1 MSSISLQQQSTT
13 FGQVESRLN
22 HPSRSE
28 RLEHLRTLVAANELG
43 IRDVEPSD
51 EVNNH
56 VHTSFSFS
64 PYSPTAAAFLARFA
78 GLQAVGSIDHDSI
91 GAAEEMVE
99 ACRIL
104 GLGSTVGY
112 ELRVNF
118 TGTSVEG
125 RKLNNPDSHNIG
137 YIVIHG
143 VPAPSVAAV
152 ARFLEPLRE
161 RRNQRNRL
169 QVTGLNA
176 ILSEAGI
183 EPIDFEHDVAARSQ
197 VAEGGS
203 ITERHMLAAMSDRL
217 ISTAGGGS
225 LEELLRNRFGVEV
238 PAKLADL
245 INDPANPHRLYDLL
259 GVLKS
264 GFLPRVFIQPNEEE
278 CIPAAVAVEF
288 ARSVGAIP
296 CYSYLGDVTDSP
308 TGDKKAEQFEDAF
321 LDELFEEV
329 VRLGFQ
335 GVTYMPPR
343 NSREQLL
350 RVIELCGRHGL
361 MEISGV
367 DINSSRQ
374 VFTCPEIMQP
384 EFRHLLG
391 TTWALIA
398 HEKLSSSDP
407 KLGLFHPGNPWA
419 ALPLEERIAHYS
431 RFGADLDPYNPVP
444 AAPAAG
450 TPIEGN
456 RR

>member
-1 MSSISLQQQSTT
+1 MSNINLEQQTT
-13 FGQVESRLN
+13 AFSQVESRLN
-22 HPSRSE
+22 HPDRAT
-28 RLEHLRTLVAANELG
+28 RLDNLRAIVAANELG
-43 IRDVEPSD
+43 IRDGEPSA

-64 PYSPTAAAFLARFA
+64 PYSPAAAAFLARYA
-78 GLQAVGSIDHDSI
+78 GLQAVGSVDHDSI

-104 GLGSTVGY
+104 GMGSTVGY

-118 TGTSVEG
+118 TGTTVEG
-125 RKLNNPDSHNIG
+125 RKLNNPDSYNIG

-143 VPAPSVAAV
+143 VPAPSVSAV
-152 ARFLEPLRE
+152 ARFLEPIRD
-161 RRNQRNRL
+161 QRNRRNRV
-169 QVTGLNA
+169 QVDRLNE
-176 ILSEAGI
+176 ILTAADV
-183 EPIDFEHDVAARSQ
+183 EPLDFERDVVPRSQ
-197 VAEGGS
+197 LAHGGS
-203 ITERHMLAAMSDRL
+203 ITERHILAALSDRL
-217 ISTAGGGS
+217 LTTAGDHS
-225 LEELLRNRFGVEV
+225 LQGW
-238 PAKLADL
+238 LADRFDVVVPEKIAFL
-245 INDPANPHRLYDLL
+245 IDDQNNPHRLYDLL

-264 GFLPRVFIQPNEEE
+264 GFLPRFFIQPDEAE
-278 CIPAAVAVEF
+278 CIPVAEAVAF

-321 LDELFEEV
+321 LDELIDEV

-335 GVTYMPPR
+335 GLTYMPPR

-350 RVIELCGRHGL
+350 RVIDLCRRHGL

-374 VFTCPEIMQP
+374 VFTCPEIMLP
-384 EFRHLLG
+384 EFQHLLG

-407 KLGLFHPGNPWA
+407 KLGLFHPDNPWS
-419 ALPLEERIAHYS
+419 ALTLEERLSTYS
-431 RFGADLDPYNPVP
+431 RFGADLDPFNPI
-444 AAPAAG
+444 AG
-450 TPIEGN
+450 TNIAGSTS
-456 RR
+456 

>member
-1 MSSISLQQQSTT
+1 MSRNSLDHQSRA
-13 FGQVESRLN
+13 FSQVESRLN
-22 HPSRSE
+22 HPDRAT
-28 RLEHLRTLVAANELG
+28 RLEHLRAIVSANELG

-64 PYSPTAAAFLARFA
+64 PYSPAAAAFLARYA

-91 GAAEEMVE
+91 GAADEMVA

-143 VPAPSVAAV
+143 VPAPAV
-152 ARFLEPLRE
+152 PAVERFLEPIRE
-161 RRNQRNRL
+161 QRNRRNRH
-169 QVTGLNA
+169 QVERLNELLNA
-176 ILSEAGI
+176 ANV
-183 EPIDFEHDVAARSQ
+183 EPLDFEGDVVPRSQ
-197 VAEGGS
+197 LVHGGS
-203 ITERHMLAAMSDRL
+203 ITERHILAALSDRL
-217 ISTAGGGS
+217 LSTAGNQA
-225 LEELLRNRFGVEV
+225 LQAWLADRFGIVV
-238 PAKLADL
+238 PPRLASL
-245 INDPANPHRLYDLL
+245 IDDQNNPHRLYDLL
-259 GVLKS
+259 GILKS
-264 GFLPRVFIQPNEEE
+264 GFLPRFFVQPDEAE
-278 CIPAAVAVEF
+278 CISVADAVAF

-321 LDELFEEV
+321 LEELFEEV
-329 VRLGFQ
+329 VHLGFQ

-350 RVIELCGRHGL
+350 RVIDLCRRHGL

-374 VFTCPEIMQP
+374 VFTCPEIMLP

-407 KLGLFHPGNPWA
+407 KLGLFHPENPWSG
-419 ALPLEERIAHYS
+419 LSLSERLATYS
-431 RFGADLDPYNPVP
+431 RFGADLDPFNPT
-444 AAPAAG
+444 G
-450 TPIEGN
+450 TIITGSTD
-456 RR
+456 

>member
-1 MSSISLQQQSTT
+1 MSNNTLEQQTT
-13 FGQVESRLN
+13 AFSQVESRLN
-22 HPSRSE
+22 HPDRAT
-28 RLEHLRTLVAANELG
+28 RLDHLRAIVAANELG
-43 IRDVEPSD
+43 IRDVEPSA

-56 VHTSFSFS
+56 VHTTFSFS
-64 PYSPTAAAFLARFA
+64 PYSPAAAAFLARYA
-78 GLQAVGSIDHDSI
+78 GLQAVGSVDHDSI

-104 GLGSTVGY
+104 GMGSTVGY

-118 TGTSVEG
+118 TGTAVEG

-143 VPAPSVAAV
+143 VPAPSVSAV

-161 RRNQRNRL
+161 QRNRRNRL
-169 QVTGLNA
+169 QVERLNG
-176 ILSEAGI
+176 ILRAADV
-183 EPIDFEHDVAARSQ
+183 EPLDFARDVVPRSQ
-197 VAEGGS
+197 LAHGGS
-203 ITERHMLAAMSDRL
+203 ITERHILAALSDRL
-217 ISTAGGGS
+217 LATTGDRS
-225 LEELLRNRFGVEV
+225 LQSLLAERFDLAV
-238 PAKLADL
+238 PARLGAL
-245 INDPANPHRLYDLL
+245 IDDPTNPHRLYDLL

-264 GFLPRVFIQPNEEE
+264 GFLPQFFVQPDESE
-278 CIPAAVAVEF
+278 CIPVSDAVAF

-296 CYSYLGDVTDSP
+296 CYSYLGDITDSP

-321 LDELFEEV
+321 LDELMDEV

-335 GVTYMPPR
+335 GLTYMPPR

-350 RVIELCGRHGL
+350 RVIDLCRRHGL

-374 VFTCPEIMQP
+374 VFTCPEIMLP
-384 EFRHLLG
+384 EFQHLLG

-407 KLGLFHPGNPWA
+407 KLGLFHPQNPWSG
-419 ALPLEERIAHYS
+419 LGLEERLATYS
-431 RFGADLDPYNPVP
+431 RFGSDLDPFNPVGSTTI
-444 AAPAAG
+444 AG
-450 TPIEGN
+450 STE
-456 RR
+456 